1 MGWTDKEVWEQMP
14 DSLRE
19 ALVAEL
25 ERQQRHVA
33 ILEAEVARMR
43 EHTPA
48 LTERVTR
55 RTWNVARPPSV
66 NRPRAVA
73 PSRLLSEIN
82 EEEGPS
88 FSASRSSGDLGLD
101 SPSAEEIMRVAR

>member
-14 DSLRE
+14 TGLRE

-43 EHTPA
+43 ERTPA
-48 LTERVTR
+48 PIEQTTR
-55 RTWNVARPPSV
+55 RTWNVVRPPSV
-66 NRPRAVA
+66 NRPRAARPLLEVCDKDDLLG
-73 PSRLLSEIN
+73 STHRL
-82 EEEGPS
+82 
-88 FSASRSSGDLGLD
+88 SGDLGLD
-101 SPSAEEIMRVAR
+101 STQDEEIMRVAR